1 MDPVVGDVANLL
13 TRVGELLGK
22 YLERLQAT
30 RERRWD
36 QVTTALDMLTEL
48 TALHVKTINEVVSPI
63 IERRDLVE
71 TCHRYRVLVN
81 NDDLPRGYGE
91 ARGVLESALS
101 LKQFRGGTPE
111 TNPLKVVLVRLWEFQ
126 HAAFLLKLNSWGIA
140 DTLEHAEELW
150 LRLSDQADVTSDLGA
165 SELANKVSED
175 FTTMIDWLRQEQ
187 PEASLAGVPELKR
200 PDDVVE
206 ATRTWCK
213 GWQRHVQTTLYGGRG
228 LNHAIG
234 ALKMRR

>member
-1 MDPVVGDVANLL
+1 M
-13 TRVGELLGK
+13 
-22 YLERLQAT
+22 
-30 RERRWD
+30 
-36 QVTTALDMLTEL
+36 LDMLTEL

-140 DTLEHAEELW
+140 DTLELAEELW
-150 LRLSDQADVTSDLGA
+150 LRLSDQVDVTSDLGA
-165 SELANKVSED
+165 SELANKVLED
-175 FTTMIDWLRQEQ
+175 FTTMIDWLRREQ
-187 PEASLAGVPELKR
+187 PEASLAGVPQLKK

-206 ATRTWCK
+206 AMRTWCK